1 MGLGRDVHC
10 FVQRATLI
18 DGAISHSRIFV
29 ISAAAPGSRT
39 GQPRRAQ
46 EGSLGVDRLSLLA
59 NVAAKRIACQLVPR
73 LARDDRKMA
82 FGTRGDRLSIDSL
95 WQE

>member
-1 MGLGRDVHC
+1 MGLGHDVHC

-18 DGAISHSRIFV
+18 DGSISHSRIFRHL
-29 ISAAAPGSRT
+29 GSRT

-82 FGTRGDRLSIDSL
+82 FGTRGDRLSIGSL